1 MVLAYLQ
8 ATRVEKR
15 EKNQQAPAWPI
26 SSLSQGQLPIDCET
40 CSLSLLSDSQ
50 TCNRFCTGHM
60 LLSSFIRTSSTKLKL
75 LRPKGT
81 CKVEIHKD
89 PLWFS
94 LSVVVLFFFSSP
106 SASQPSPTW
115 AEHHSHNPSNSIRH
129 RIERENNDS
138 FHGAEELLKTILQGI
153 EIMSVFLDHAVPV
166 CSCGGNRK

>member
-15 EKNQQAPAWPI
+15 EKNQQVPAWPI
-26 SSLSQGQLPIDCET
+26 PSLSQGQLPIDCGT

-60 LLSSFIRTSSTKLKL
+60 LLSSFISTSSTKLKL

-81 CKVEIHKD
+81 CKVKIHTD
-89 PLWFS
+89 PLQFS
-94 LSVVVLFFFSSP
+94 LPVFVVFLFFSPLSSP
-106 SASQPSPTW
+106 PASQTSPTW
-115 AEHHSHNPSNSIRH
+115 AKHHSHNPSNSIRR

-138 FHGAEELLKTILQGI
+138 FLRARSFSKQYY
-153 EIMSVFLDHAVPV
+153 
-166 CSCGGNRK
+166 GGKR